1 MNTRPFSRHNRLHS
15 LWREKG
21 LAFVAIETVEEIG
34 WQMGRDPKRSPTK
47 VMLVVVGVV
56 DAVLS
61 TVRLSETNPAALC
74 GL

>member
-34 WQMGRDPKRSPTK
+34 SQMGETQKGGGRD
-47 VMLVVVGVV
+47 VGGGG
-56 DAVLS
+56 
-61 TVRLSETNPAALC
+61 RGGRGAL
-74 GL
+74 